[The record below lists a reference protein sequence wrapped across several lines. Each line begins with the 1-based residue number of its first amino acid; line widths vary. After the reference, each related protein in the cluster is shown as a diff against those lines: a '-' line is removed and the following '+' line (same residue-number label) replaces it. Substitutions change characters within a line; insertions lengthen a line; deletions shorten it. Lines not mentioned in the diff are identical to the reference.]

1 MSPHHSLKAKTNKA
15 QTKKLSV
22 IPPKPEQIL
31 ITKDRSTTAKP
42 TLAAR
47 TKDLRLKGSDLYVA
61 RLGSCTPAPK
71 ARKPRATPTKAPE
84 LPPPPPAQSPPK
96 SCYDELSP
104 VSRAPSPGRSQAA
117 AAADERPEI
126 RASRPCYRCVAA
138 MHAVGI
144 KRVFWTNAEGRW
156 EGAKVRELVEALEG
170 GGGVEGVENA
180 GEEKGIFV
188 TTHEVLMMQR
198 VLGF

>member
-1 MSPHHSLKAKTNKA
+1 MS
-15 QTKKLSV
+15 
-22 IPPKPEQIL
+22 KPSI
-31 ITKDRSTTAKP
+31 
-42 TLAAR
+42 AAR

-61 RLGSCTPAPK
+61 RLGSCTPVSK
-71 ARKPRATPTKAPE
+71 TRKPRAAPKNPPALPAA
-84 LPPPPPAQSPPK
+84 LPPQTPPQ
-96 SCYDELSP
+96 SCYDELST
-104 VSRAPSPGRSQAA
+104 VSRTPSPGRGQVVAVQ
-117 AAADERPEI
+117 DERPEI

-180 GEEKGIFV
+180 GDEKGIFM
-188 TTHEVLMMQR
+188 TTHEVLMMQKVMR
-198 VLGF
+198 F

>member
-1 MSPHHSLKAKTNKA
+1 MPTTNETQA
-15 QTKKLSV
+15 RKLSGA
-22 IPPKPEQIL
+22 PPKTDQIL
-31 ITKDRSTTAKP
+31 ITKNRTTAAKP
-42 TLAAR
+42 SLAAR
-47 TKDLRLKGSDLYVA
+47 TKDLRLKGADLYVA

-71 ARKPRATPTKAPE
+71 ARKPRASPKKAPE
-84 LPPPPPAQSPPK
+84 PPPPPTQSPPQ

-104 VSRAPSPGRSQAA
+104 VSRAPSPGRIQAA
-117 AAADERPEI
+117 PTVDERPEI

-144 KRVFWTNAEGRW
+144 KRVFWTNADGAW

-170 GGGVEGVENA
+170 GGGVEGVERA
-180 GEEKGIFV
+180 GDEKGIFV

-198 VLGF
+198 VMGF